1 MTTSQCQ
8 VYWEKCGIHVLKEI
22 ERVNS
27 YSISFNFFKCNIYK
41 SIIIKIKKPI
51 KLQKTDV
58 KIF

>member
-27 YSISFNFFKCNIYK
+27 YIISFNFLSATYINL
-41 SIIIKIKKPI
+41 
-51 KLQKTDV
+51 KL
-58 KIF
+58 